1 MELTLV
7 NLNETKDP
15 QSKIKAFLDVKLESL
30 GIILKDI
37 KIIYGKAGFFVG
49 LPAKK
54 ANDQWVDLIAFDNAE
69 VAQDFKASVL
79 MLYETEAQKHV
90 ILPYQ
95 NSQELVA
102 SPPSPEVD
110 WETPW

>member
-15 QSKIKAFLDVKLESL
+15 QAKIKAFLDVKLESL
-30 GIILKDI
+30 GIVLKDI
-37 KIIYGKAGFFVG
+37 KIIYGKTGFFVG

-54 ANDQWVDLIAFDNAE
+54 MNDQWVDLIGFDNAE
-69 VAQDFKASVL
+69 IAQDFKTSVL
-79 MLYETEAQKHV
+79 MLYEAEAQKHV
-90 ILPYQ
+90 VLPYQ
-95 NSQELVA
+95 NTEEVA
-102 SPPSPEVD
+102 TPNSPEID